1 MWVNDPTT
9 NTYIDKH
16 VPSLE
21 FDLHFLKISLD
32 RGYQKTEKES
42 VISGDIYCN
51 NMQDGGA

>member
-32 RGYQKTEKES
+32 RGYQKTEKEN